1 MSKLKVNIEWV
12 KAMCDGADKM
22 ESFGMSRAD
31 VTMFVEKL
39 LFKKAIG
46 GVDIESD
53 AVTRV
58 DLLRDYIEH
67 YMTSQERLVEK
78 SRALDKN
85 ATEFVDAVG
94 RFGYGP
100 DVDMN
105 VVKKDGRCKE
115 ALAMYKEPMF
125 SPNVIF
131 DVTKDWR
138 RSSYDSQALVRGSL
152 ECFYKQSGLKPSQP
166 VQSFLDDTKLFDSL
180 TEEFE
185 EKSEERRIPDVS
197 EESLVMS
204 YQDDCDGYYGED
216 Y

>member
-1 MSKLKVNIEWV
+1 
-12 KAMCDGADKM
+12 M

-46 GVDIESD
+46 GVDIESE
-53 AVTRV
+53 AVTRA
-58 DLLRDYIEH
+58 DLLQDYIGH

-138 RSSYDSQALVRGSL
+138 RSSYDSQSFVRGSL
-152 ECFYKQSGLKPSQP
+152 ECFYKQAGLKPSQP
-166 VQSFLDDTKLFDSL
+166 VQAFLDDTTLFDAL
-180 TEEFE
+180 NDEFE
-185 EKSEERRIPDVS
+185 MKQEERRIPDVS
-197 EESLVMS
+197 KETSVTS
-204 YQDDCDGYYGED
+204 YQGDCDGYYGED

>member
-53 AVTRV
+53 AVTRA

-67 YMTSQERLVEK
+67 YMTSQGRLVEK
-78 SRALDKN
+78 SRVLEENTNVFVN
-85 ATEFVDAVG
+85 AIRV
-94 RFGYGP
+94 FGY
-100 DVDMN
+100 DENADMN
-105 VVKKDGRCKE
+105 IVKKDVRCKQ
-115 ALAMYKEPMF
+115 ALSQYKEPMF
-125 SPNVIF
+125 SPSVIF
-131 DVTKDWR
+131 GTTKDWR

-152 ECFYKQSGLKPSQP
+152 ECFYKQTGLKPSQP
-166 VQSFLDDTKLFDSL
+166 AQAFLDDTTLFDAL
-180 TEEFE
+180 NDEFE
-185 EKSEERRIPDVS
+185 VKQEERRIPDVS